1 MSPKTELIFPAY
13 LISSLRDLRGEKWQ
27 RLVDRTA
34 KLPETHPESLAFTLM
49 MVELDGCMRCN
60 STSYKFLRGCAACA
74 AQTVQ
79 SFKGTDEDLLDM
91 YEQAQRDLDA
101 GVLHQIDWDAPRV
114 REIRLVDIE
123 RDSLSLAA

>member
-13 LISSLRDLRGEKWQ
+13 LISSLRDLRGEKWR
-27 RLVDRTA
+27 RLVERVSR
-34 KLPETHPESLAFTLM
+34 LPETHPESLAFILM

-79 SFKGTDEDLLDM
+79 AFKGTDEDLMEM
-91 YEQAQRDLDA
+91 YEQAQRDLGA
-101 GVLHQIDWDAPRV
+101 GALHQIDWDAPRT
-114 REIRLVDIE
+114 REIQLVDIE
-123 RDSLSLAA
+123 RDGLSLAT